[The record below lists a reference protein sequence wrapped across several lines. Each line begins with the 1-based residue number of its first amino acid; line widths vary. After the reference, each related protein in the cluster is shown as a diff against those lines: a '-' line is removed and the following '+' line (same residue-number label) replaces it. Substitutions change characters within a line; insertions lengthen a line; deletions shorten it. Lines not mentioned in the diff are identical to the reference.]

1 MSSYEQAIATAAAK
15 IERLLKS
22 RRQIAVDPDGVRE
35 LAQQLDVRLHPLY
48 CAIDGLC
55 LRGAA
60 VLDQNVLRLAG

>member
-35 LAQQLDVRLHPLY
+35 LAKRIGARLHPTFVAL
-48 CAIDGLC
+48 DQLC
-55 LRGAA
+55 ESGVA
-60 VLDQNVLRLAG
+60 VLDGDVLRAAG